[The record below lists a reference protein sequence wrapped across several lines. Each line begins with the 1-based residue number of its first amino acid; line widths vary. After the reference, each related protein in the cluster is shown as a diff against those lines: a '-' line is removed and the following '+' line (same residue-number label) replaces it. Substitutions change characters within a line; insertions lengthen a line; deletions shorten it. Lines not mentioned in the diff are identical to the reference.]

1 MPHLRPLLGV
11 LALALACLL
20 APHPG
25 ALGAQESKDGGEVP
39 SSLPRDLA
47 IPLHLQ
53 IGVPT
58 GAFAQN
64 VAMAGGAGG
73 GILWAFDEMLGFRA
87 DLGVQIYGAETRRVP
102 LGSGALSLIDVDVTT
117 TNAIF
122 SGAIGVQLGMPSG
135 QFTPYAGAQI
145 GFGSFTTS
153 TSVNGSNSQEEPFA
167 TTTNLSDATTARILY
182 GGVYIPLRGRR
193 AVLDLGLRRI
203 WHGRAV
209 RYLTPGD
216 IAELPSGEVVLSP
229 RESLA
234 DMYTITLGVTLR
246 GGARPPKS

>member
-1 MPHLRPLLGV
+1 MSRSLVRVGLVLLCGGLLPLR
-11 LALALACLL
+11 
-20 APHPG
+20 
-25 ALGAQESKDGGEVP
+25 AQEATV
-39 SSLPRDLA
+39 SSLSRDIA

-64 VAMAGGAGG
+64 VAGAGG
-73 GILWAFDEMLGFRA
+73 VGGGVLWAFDEMLGFRA

-102 LGSGALSLIDVDVTT
+102 LGSGALALVDVDVTT

-135 QFTPYAGAQI
+135 QFTPYAGVQL

-153 TSVNGSNSQEEPFA
+153 TSVNGSNSDAEPFA
-167 TTTNLSDATTARILY
+167 TTTNLSDATVARTLY
-182 GGVYIPLRGRR
+182 GGAYIPLRGRR
-193 AVLDLGLRRI
+193 AVLDLGVRRT

-216 IAELPSGEVVLSP
+216 ITELPTGEVVLSP

-234 DMYTITLGVTLR
+234 DLYTITIGVTLR
-246 GGARPPKS
+246 GGAPFDPQ

>member
-1 MPHLRPLLGV
+1 MSRLLTRLGV
-11 LALALACLL
+11 LLLWSALAPLR
-20 APHPG
+20 
-25 ALGAQESKDGGEVP
+25 AQESDV
-39 SSLPRDLA
+39 SSLPRDIA
-47 IPLHLQ
+47 VPLQLQ

-64 VAMAGGAGG
+64 VTMAGGVGG
-73 GILWAFDEMLGFRA
+73 GVLWAFDEMLGFRA

-102 LGSGALSLIDVDVTT
+102 LGSGALSLVDVDVTT

-135 QFTPYAGAQI
+135 QFTPYAGVQL

-153 TSVNGSNSQEEPFA
+153 TSVNGSNSAAEPFA
-167 TTTNLSDATTARILY
+167 TTTNLSDATVARTVY
-182 GGVYIPLRGRR
+182 GGAYLPLRGRQ
-193 AVLDLGLRRI
+193 AVLDLGVRRT

-216 IAELPSGEVVLSP
+216 ITELPSGEVVLSP

-234 DMYTITLGVTLR
+234 DLYTITIGVTLR
-246 GGARPPKS
+246 GGPRRDAK

>member
-1 MPHLRPLLGV
+1 MSRRLHRLGV
-11 LALALACLL
+11 LLLWSALVPLR
-20 APHPG
+20 
-25 ALGAQESKDGGEVP
+25 AQESTV
-39 SSLPRDLA
+39 SSLPRDIA
-47 IPLHLQ
+47 VPLQLQ

-64 VAMAGGAGG
+64 VALAGGVGG
-73 GILWAFDEMLGFRA
+73 GVLWAFDEMLGVRA

-102 LGSGALSLIDVDVTT
+102 LGSGALSLVDVDVTT

-135 QFTPYAGAQI
+135 QVTPYAGVQL

-153 TSVNGSNSQEEPFA
+153 TSVNGSNSDAEPFA
-167 TTTNLSDATTARILY
+167 TTTNLSDATVARTVY
-182 GGVYIPLRGRR
+182 GGVYLPLRGRE
-193 AVLDLGLRRI
+193 AVFDLGVRRT

-216 IAELPSGEVVLSP
+216 ITELPSGEVTLSP

-234 DMYTITLGVTLR
+234 DLFTITIGVTLR
-246 GGARPPKS
+246 GGPRGDGR

>member
-1 MPHLRPLLGV
+1 MSRSLVRVGLLLLWGGLLPLR
-11 LALALACLL
+11 
-20 APHPG
+20 
-25 ALGAQESKDGGEVP
+25 AQETTA
-39 SSLPRDLA
+39 SSLPRDIA
-47 IPLHLQ
+47 VPLHLQ

-64 VAMAGGAGG
+64 VAMAGGFGG
-73 GILWAFDEMLGFRA
+73 GVLWAFDEMLGFRA

-102 LGSGALSLIDVDVTT
+102 LGSGSLSLVDVDVTT

-122 SGAIGVQLGMPSG
+122 SGAIGVQLGMPSR
-135 QFTPYAGAQI
+135 QFTPYAGVQL

-153 TSVNGSNSQEEPFA
+153 TSVNGSNSDAEPFA
-167 TTTNLSDATTARILY
+167 TTTNLSDATVARTLY
-182 GGVYIPLRGRR
+182 GGAYLPLRGRR
-193 AVLDLGLRRI
+193 TVLDLGVRRT

-216 IAELPSGEVVLSP
+216 ITELPTGDVVLSP

-234 DMYTITLGVTLR
+234 DLYTITIGVTLR
-246 GGARPPKS
+246 GGAPFDPQ

>member
-1 MPHLRPLLGV
+1 MSRSLVHVGLLLLWGGLLPLR
-11 LALALACLL
+11 
-20 APHPG
+20 
-25 ALGAQESKDGGEVP
+25 AQEATG
-39 SSLPRDLA
+39 SSLPRDIA
-47 IPLHLQ
+47 VPLHLQ
-53 IGVPT
+53 FGVPT

-64 VAMAGGAGG
+64 VAMAGGVGG
-73 GILWAFDEMLGFRA
+73 GVLWAFDEMLGFRA

-102 LGSGALSLIDVDVTT
+102 LGSGALGLVDVDVTT

-135 QFTPYAGAQI
+135 QFTPYAGVQL

-153 TSVNGSNSQEEPFA
+153 TSVNGSNSDAEPFA
-167 TTTNLSDATTARILY
+167 TTTNLSDATVARTLY
-182 GGVYIPLRGRR
+182 GGAYIPLRGRR
-193 AVLDLGLRRI
+193 AVLDLGVRRT

-216 IAELPSGEVVLSP
+216 ITELPSGEVVLSP

-234 DMYTITLGVTLR
+234 DLYTITIGVTLR
-246 GGARPPKS
+246 GGPRRDAK